1 MGGSGHGP
9 ATGVLRAV
17 LLLAY
22 PVLSHL
28 ASLRGEGIWAAL
40 ALFGLVLL
48 CLLGALAH
56 RRAWAWGALLAAA
69 VLLAWL
75 GRSPWAWML
84 LQAPPVVFPLLV
96 AWGFARSLL
105 PGRVPLIARIVH
117 ALHMRAGVPVEVAL
131 ERYARRLTAA
141 WALLLVVLAAVNL
154 MLAMSVVPDGLL
166 AAFGVNPWWPLDHAQ
181 WSWCTNAADW
191 GLIGG
196 FFVAEYV
203 LRCRLFPQRPY
214 RRAGQFVREMGRLGP
229 AFWRD
234 LLR

>member
-1 MGGSGHGP
+1 MDGTGHGP
-9 ATGVLRAV
+9 AVGVLRVV

-28 ASLRGEGIWAAL
+28 ASQRGEGLWAAL
-40 ALFGLVLL
+40 ALFGLVFL
-48 CLLGALAH
+48 CLLGALAR
-56 RRAWAWGALLAAA
+56 RRAWAWGALPAAA
-69 VLLAWL
+69 LLLAWL
-75 GRSPWAWML
+75 GRSPWAWVL

-105 PGRVPLIARIVH
+105 PGRVPLVARIVH
-117 ALHMRAGVPVEVAL
+117 ALHARAGVPVEAAL

-141 WALLLVVLAAVNL
+141 WALLLALLAAINL
-154 MLAMSVVPDGLL
+154 ALALSVVPDGLL
-166 AAFGVNPWWPLDHAQ
+166 AAFGWTPWWPLDHAR
-181 WSWCTNAADW
+181 WSWCMNVADW

-196 FFVAEYV
+196 FFVAEYA